1 MPYAIVLTLD
11 ARSEESIRRLWDGL
25 ADAKLAAALRD
36 GGATPHISLAVFKEL
51 PNPVGLIDT
60 LETIQATEQHLTLG
74 HIGVFPGEEGVVFAG
89 ATPTFELLEL
99 HRGVQALLED
109 RVGERRAY
117 YLPGRWVPHIT
128 LAIRLDARERA
139 SAVRWLLNPPVNY
152 PDWPLKIRATAITL
166 LELPGDRRIA
176 RTVLAPPEKAV

>member
-11 ARSEESIRRLWDGL
+11 ARAEENIRRLWDGL

-36 GGATPHISLAVFKEL
+36 GGAIPHLTMAVFKEL
-51 PNPVGLIDT
+51 PDPVGLVDA
-60 LETIQATEQHLTLG
+60 LDTIQATELNLTMG

-89 ATPTFELLEL
+89 VTLTNELQEL
-99 HRGVQALLED
+99 HRTVHTLLEE

-128 LAIRLDARERA
+128 LAIRLDGRERA
-139 SAVRWLLNPPVNY
+139 AAVRWLLNPPVSY
-152 PDWPLKIRATAITL
+152 PDWPLKARAIAVTL

-176 RTVLAPPEKAV
+176 RRLLAAPEKAV